1 MRISC
6 WQLVNGNE
14 TDIARL
20 FFDALDVATILYWTA
35 NGYSIYN
42 NK

>member
-1 MRISC
+1 MKISC

-20 FFDALDVATILYWTA
+20 FFDTSDVATMLYCGPV
-35 NGYSIYN
+35 NEYY
-42 NK
+42 